1 MVKIEYKDGV
11 PMVSSEMYEKDFADR
26 HLLHAVIQKW
36 AKEKPEALAI
46 IDADGDGRE
55 ITYKELDD
63 SATGIALKLLDMG
76 YEKGDFIATSLP
88 MLPEHIFLMYACFKI
103 GVIIA
108 PLDLRLKPPE
118 VIRNVSLIQAR
129 GYIHLG
135 KTPHA
140 DFGQLALAVR
150 QNCPFIK
157 DFVQFS
163 PPDECVEGSISIFQ
177 IGLEAMNLGEKARE
191 EGPANP
197 LLKKLLER
205 TQTVKE
211 TDGCLVV
218 YTTGSTGY
226 PKPALLSHQNITAQ
240 NLGLGLGLGVAEDDR
255 MLVNLP
261 PSHVGGTTEQM
272 MTTFFFGGTNIIL
285 HIFDPV
291 KTLKAVQDY
300 KATVLGQIP
309 ALFELEWRL
318 PNYNEF
324 DLSSLKFGL
333 YAGQEGT
340 RPFVEKLSKMA
351 QKMGTGYGL
360 TECAGFCTYSPIGGT
375 VDEILASVGYDMPF
389 SPVTVRQPMKS
400 NGTAGDIVP
409 DGEIG
414 EICLEGPQ
422 VFLGY
427 VNNEEATKEAISMDG
442 VLYTGDVGYK
452 DEKGIHL
459 SGRAKWVVKPKG
471 YQVFPGEVEAY
482 IAELGKVTS
491 VAVVGVPHEVYSE
504 GIIAFVEKK
513 PDITLTTEE
522 VIEHCKG
529 IASYKR
535 PGHVVILEQGEIPLN
550 RVGKTD
556 YVIIKEKALEEIEK
570 LRAEGKWDK

>member
-11 PMVSSEMYEKDFADR
+11 PMVTIEMYEKDFADR
-26 HLLHAVIQKW
+26 HLLHGVVQKW
-36 AKEKPEALAI
+36 AKEKPEGLAI

-55 ITYKELDD
+55 ITYKELND

-118 VIRNVSLIQAR
+118 VIRNVSLIKAR

-150 QNCPFIK
+150 KNCPFIK

-177 IGLEAMNLGEKARE
+177 IGLEARELAEKAKE
-191 EGPANP
+191 EGAANL

-205 TQTVKE
+205 TQAVKE

-240 NLGLGLGLGVAEDDR
+240 NLGLGLGLGVVEDDR

-261 PSHVGGTTEQM
+261 PSHVGGTTEQL
-272 MTTFFFGGTNIIL
+272 MTTLFFGGTNVIL

-300 KATVLGQIP
+300 KVTILGQIP

-318 PNYNEF
+318 PNYNEL
-324 DLSSLKFGL
+324 DLSTLKFAL

-351 QKMGTGYGL
+351 PKMGTGYGL
-360 TECAGFCTYSPIGGT
+360 TECAGFCTYSPLGGT
-375 VDEILASVGYDMPF
+375 VDDILASVGYDMPF
-389 SPVTVRQPMKS
+389 SPITIRQPIKS
-400 NGTAGDIVP
+400 NGSAGDILP

-482 IAELGKVTS
+482 IAELDKVAS

-522 VIEHCKG
+522 VMEYCKG

-535 PGHVVILEQGEIPLN
+535 PGHIIILEQGQIPLN

-556 YVIIKEKALEEIEK
+556 YVIVKEKALEEIEK

>member
-11 PMVSSEMYEKDFADR
+11 PMVTPEMYEKDYADR
-26 HLLHAVIQKW
+26 HLLHGVVQKW

-150 QNCPFIK
+150 KNCPFIK

-177 IGLEAMNLGEKARE
+177 VGLEARDLAEKAKE
-191 EGPANP
+191 EGAANL

-205 TQTVKE
+205 TQEVKE

-261 PSHVGGTTEQM
+261 PSHVGGTTEQL
-272 MTTFFFGGTNIIL
+272 MTTFFFGGTNVIL

-291 KTLKAVQDY
+291 KTLKAIQDY
-300 KATVLGQIP
+300 KVTVLGQIP

-324 DLSSLKFGL
+324 NLSALKFVL

-351 QKMGTGYGL
+351 PKMGTGYGL
-360 TECAGFCTYSPIGGT
+360 TECAGFCTYSPVGGT

-389 SPVTVRQPMKS
+389 SPVTIRQPIKS
-400 NGTAGDIVP
+400 NGSAGDILP

-482 IAELGKVTS
+482 IAELTKVAS

-513 PDITLTTEE
+513 PDIKLTAEE
-522 VIEHCKG
+522 IMEHCKG

-535 PGHVVILEQGEIPLN
+535 PGHVIILEQGQIPLN

-556 YVIIKEKALEEIEK
+556 YVIVKQKALEEIDK